1 MIDLTTIA
9 LKWYGMDCTGPAAA
23 VLYTKYNLNIRQA
36 ISVARIYVIYLKKEE
51 EEEKK
56 NENKVSFLCGFICC
70 QMLLNNHSCLDISF
84 TFACLLFVHYFGFF
98 HLIFFL
104 AT

>member
-36 ISVARIYVIYLKKEE
+36 IIVARLYVIYLKK
-51 EEEKK
+51 KK
-56 NENKVSFLCGFICC
+56 KKK
-70 QMLLNNHSCLDISF
+70 
-84 TFACLLFVHYFGFF
+84 TK
-98 HLIFFL
+98 
-104 AT
+104 T